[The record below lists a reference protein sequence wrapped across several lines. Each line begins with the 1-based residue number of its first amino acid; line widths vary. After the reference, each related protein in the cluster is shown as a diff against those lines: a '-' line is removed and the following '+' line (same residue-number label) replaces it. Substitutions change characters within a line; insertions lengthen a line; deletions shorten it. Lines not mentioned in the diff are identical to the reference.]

1 MLVNPRKRIL
11 VEPSLNSPS
20 ASVSIPRFAPALV
33 KRHKAAY
40 DQSELPRI
48 TEKEC
53 ARLVTLDPLYGKRAL
68 IIQLDKAFFIG
79 RSANTDYR
87 IQESSVSNK
96 HARIYAL
103 VADTGEVLIC
113 LEDLSA
119 NGTLYN
125 DRKVSKATVIL
136 CEGDRIEIGGQVF
149 RFYQTVST
157 SPPTAPT
164 TDNAPLTIVKT
175 PPQ

>member
-11 VEPSLNSPS
+11 VDPSLNSPS
-20 ASVSIPRFAPALV
+20 ASVSIPRFAPALI

-40 DQSELPRI
+40 DQAELPRI

-53 ARLVTLDPLYGKRAL
+53 ARLVTLDPLYGKRGEFEISPFSLNSPSFARPEYEHVTAL

-96 HARIYAL
+96 HARIYAVRNIFAL
-103 VADTGEVLIC
+103 VL
-113 LEDLSA
+113 
-119 NGTLYN
+119 
-125 DRKVSKATVIL
+125 
-136 CEGDRIEIGGQVF
+136 
-149 RFYQTVST
+149 T
-157 SPPTAPT
+157 SSSRCSRE
-164 TDNAPLTIVKT
+164 L
-175 PPQ
+175 